1 MKMNDRITLL
11 KRESGRDAAGQ
22 PAETWPGVTTIWA
35 HVKFETGA
43 QVLRANAD
51 ISVVRVSIRIRAR
64 TDVDQTFRVRHKG
77 VEYDV
82 KSVIPDSSDR
92 AFMFL
97 VCEATR

>member
-11 KRESGRDAAGQ
+11 KREHGRDAAGQ
-22 PAETWPGVTTIWA
+22 PIENWAALPDIWSN
-35 HVKFETGA
+35 VKFETGA

-51 ISVVRVSIRIRAR
+51 ISVVRVSIRIRRRA
-64 TDVDQTFRVRHKG
+64 DVDHTFRVRHKG

-82 KSVIPDSSDR
+82 KSALPDSADS

-97 VCEATR
+97 VCESVK

>member
-1 MKMNDRITLL
+1 MTMNDRITLL

-22 PAETWPGVTTIWA
+22 PAENWPEVATIWA

-64 TDVDQTFRVRHKG
+64 ADVDQTFRVRHKG

-82 KSVIPDSSDR
+82 KSVIPDSGDR
-92 AFMFL
+92 AFVFL
-97 VCEATR
+97 VCEAIK